1 MTAHA
6 AILVVDDEAGIRD
19 LLAEAL
25 RRDGYYVETAETAV
39 LALARMDAAPFQ
51 AVICDWWL
59 PDLHGL
65 MVVDEA
71 ADRGAVTFLMS
82 GFDLKLIGTAAT
94 RHRMLWKPLDLAA
107 LLEAVRE
114 ALREAVSSD

>member
-25 RRDGYYVETAETAV
+25 RRGGYYVETAETAAM
-39 LALARMDAAPFQ
+39 ALARMDAAPFQ

-65 MVVDEA
+65 AVVDEA
-71 ADRGAVTFLMS
+71 VDRGAATFLMS
-82 GFDLKLIGTAAT
+82 GYDLKLIGTAAT
-94 RHRMLWKPLDLAA
+94 RHRMLWKPLELAT
-107 LLEAVRE
+107 LSEAVRQ
-114 ALREAVSSD
+114 ALRETV